1 MVQPVNPPVGRPVT
15 TAVTG
20 TNGKTSVATA
30 TLQLLRAAGLRAAG
44 YDSTGIT
51 DVHGSL
57 HEARPRRSADYL
69 PELIERQVRDGAQ
82 AISLEAFVGILKD
95 GLFERVP
102 VDVAVCTGLER
113 DHLDVHGSLE
123 AYWGAKLSL
132 FDQHLRPDGVAVMAV
147 DCARGDLV
155 RAAVARRGARL
166 VTVGEGGDVHIAP
179 DAGAGQAADE
189 AGAVGGAGRGLAGQ
203 LTVGTET
210 IPVQLPVRH
219 SIAVTNLLL
228 AATAVISLGASPATV
243 AAALTQVTAPPGRL
257 ETIGRRDGVTAIV
270 DTAHNPAA
278 LRTALQAVRPGTA
291 GRLIVVFGAG
301 GERDRAKRPEM
312 GELAAALAD
321 VVVLTDDNP
330 RREPAQRIRDEV
342 RVGCPGCLEIPR
354 RSDAIRAAVLMA
366 RPGDTVLVAGKGDET
381 VQLVG
386 TRRVPH
392 DDRDILRAALGEA

>member
-1 MVQPVNPPVGRPVT
+1 MFQPVSSYVGRPLI

-30 TLQLLRAAGLRAAG
+30 TLQLLRAANLRAAG

-51 DVHGSL
+51 DVHGTL
-57 HEARPRRSADYL
+57 HVARPRRSSDYL
-69 PELIERQVRDGAQ
+69 PEMIEEQVREGAQ

-102 VDVAVCTGLER
+102 VDVAVVTGLER

-132 FDQHLRPDGVAVMAV
+132 IGRHLRPDGVVVMAV
-147 DCARGDLV
+147 DCVRGDLV
-155 RAAVARRGARL
+155 REEVARRGARL
-166 VTVGEGGDVHIAP
+166 VTVGDGGEVRFVADAVAGEGAP
-179 DAGAGQAADE
+179 P
-189 AGAVGGAGRGLAGQ
+189 GAVVADGGLAGH
-203 LTVGTET
+203 LFVGGESFD
-210 IPVQLPVRH
+210 VHLPVRH
-219 SIAVTNLLL
+219 SVAITNLLL
-228 AATAVISLGASPATV
+228 AATSVIALGAAPETV
-243 AAALTQVTAPPGRL
+243 AGALAQVSPPPGRL
-257 ETIGRRDGVTAIV
+257 ETIGQRNGVTAIV
-270 DTAHNPAA
+270 DTAHNPGA
-278 LRTALQAVRPGTA
+278 LRTALGAVRAGTE

-312 GELAAALAD
+312 GEIAAALAD
-321 VVVLTDDNP
+321 LVVLTDDNP
-330 RREPAQRIRDEV
+330 RREPPQRIRDEV

-354 RSDAIRAAVLMA
+354 RADAIRAALLMA
-366 RPGDTVLVAGKGDET
+366 RPGDVVLVAGKGDES

-392 DDRDILRAALGEA
+392 DDREVIRAVLAEG

>member
-291 GRLIVVFGAG
+291 G
-301 GERDRAKRPEM
+301 
-312 GELAAALAD
+312 
-321 VVVLTDDNP
+321 
-330 RREPAQRIRDEV
+330 
-342 RVGCPGCLEIPR
+342 
-354 RSDAIRAAVLMA
+354 
-366 RPGDTVLVAGKGDET
+366 
-381 VQLVG
+381 
-386 TRRVPH
+386 
-392 DDRDILRAALGEA
+392 